1 MGFRLAD
8 TVLVGGQPALVT
20 SISPNEITALAPA
33 AANGVTGSVD
43 VEVDDL
49 PVFYASAILSGGLSY
64 NSGTGD
70 ALTLNTA
77 PAGTVPIATPIPFT
91 VTALGSNLTPAGG
104 VSVIYTVTSGT
115 ATLSCGLP
123 VCAVVATGDGRA
135 TMNVL
140 AVDYTPSIITASLT
154 NGSSLQAHFTGG
166 TPPVLASLT
175 PQLSLAAGATFTW
188 TVQALVLSAGNPAPG
203 QSIAWSPPT
212 GSGINTLG
220 ASAILTNTSGIA
232 TATLTV
238 GPLAE
243 GQTATISAC
252 LNGTGQCVV
261 YTAFGS
267 RPEYASL
274 VAISGASQT
283 LAVSATPAAVT
294 FRLLDMSGNPMAGG
308 TVAFYQALYAWQPP
322 CAQHSVC
329 PPSTLLASQSSTAT
343 SAIDGTV
350 AFSPA
355 TLPGTSTSLIALAA
369 SGNTATISVAIE
381 QHP

>member
-1 MGFRLAD
+1 MGFRPAD
-8 TVLVGGQPALVT
+8 TVLVGGQSAIVT
-20 SISPNEITALAPA
+20 SISPNEITAIAPA
-33 AANGVTGSVD
+33 AASGVTGSVD

-49 PVFYASAILSGGLSY
+49 PVFYAAAILSGAISY

-70 ALTLNTA
+70 ALTLDTA
-77 PAGTVPIATPIPFT
+77 PSGTVPIATPIPFT
-91 VTALGSNLTPAGG
+91 VTALGPDLTPAGG
-104 VSVIYTVTSGT
+104 VSVLYTVTSGT
-115 ATLSCGLP
+115 ANLSCGLP

-140 AVDYTPSIITASLT
+140 AVDATPSIITASLT
-154 NGSSLQAHFTGG
+154 NGSSLQAHFSGG

-175 PQLSLAAGATFTW
+175 PQPSLAAGATFTW
-188 TVQALVLSAGNPAPG
+188 TVQALVLSAGTPAPN
-203 QSIAWSPPT
+203 QSVAWT
-212 GSGINTLG
+212 ATAGSGIATQGTN
-220 ASAILTNTSGIA
+220 AVLTNANGIA

-252 LNGTGQCVV
+252 LNGTSQCVT

-274 VAISGASQT
+274 IPVSGTTQS
-283 LAVSATPAAVT
+283 LAVSAAPAAVT
-294 FRLLDMSGNPMAGG
+294 LRLLDMSGNPMAGG
-308 TVAFYQALYAWQPP
+308 TVAFYQALYAWAPP
-322 CAQHSVC
+322 CTLHSVC
-329 PPSTLLASQSSTAT
+329 PPGTLLASQSSTAI

-350 AFSPA
+350 TFSPA
-355 TLPGTSTSLIALAA
+355 TLPGTTTNLIALAA
-369 SGNTATISVAIE
+369 SGNTATIQVAIE